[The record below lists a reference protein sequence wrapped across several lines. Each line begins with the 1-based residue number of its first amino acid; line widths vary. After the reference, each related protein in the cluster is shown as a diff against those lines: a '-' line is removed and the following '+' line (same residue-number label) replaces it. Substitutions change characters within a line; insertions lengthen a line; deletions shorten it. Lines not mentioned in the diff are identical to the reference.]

1 MKTYFF
7 GIMCSDEP
15 YTIKQKHTI
24 KMFVLNVGNR
34 RTAPRVFLNISAVFT
49 SSFISQFTSHLSLQR
64 PLLLT
69 PFLTLSFLLSRVF
82 LFTLYLRDLHLL
94 ATFSRHQKLN
104 HTLSTCKERRRR
116 ENSSPLSLGFSLL

>member
-1 MKTYFF
+1 
-7 GIMCSDEP
+7 MCSDEP
-15 YTIKQKHTI
+15 YTIRQKHTI

-34 RTAPRVFLNISAVFT
+34 RTAPRAFLNISAVFT

-64 PLLLT
+64 PLPLT
-69 PFLTLSFLLSRVF
+69 PFLTLSFLFSRVF

-116 ENSSPLSLGFSLL
+116 VNSSPLSLGSSLL